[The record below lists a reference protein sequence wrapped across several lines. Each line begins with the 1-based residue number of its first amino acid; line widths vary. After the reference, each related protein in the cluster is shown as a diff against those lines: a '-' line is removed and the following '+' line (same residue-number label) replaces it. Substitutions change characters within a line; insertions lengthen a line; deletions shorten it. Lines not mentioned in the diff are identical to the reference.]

1 MRRIVSSGTIAL
13 IAPAELTGAAS
24 VNGSGTSAEIG
35 NVSLS
40 GAHSDVPDV
49 ILPGF
54 SFTKGTNVGSSAQAT
69 ALTVAVKGRLSRH
82 RGVTDTANPTMTKTG
97 TFTVPRDVAPMQGYT
112 FNAGGRIVVSG
123 DTSADAEM
131 LTEIRGCRALGY

>member
-35 NVSLS
+35 NVGLG

-49 ILPGF
+49 ILSGF
-54 SFTKGTNVGSSAQAT
+54 SFTRGTNAGSSAQ
-69 ALTVAVKGRLSRH
+69 RRHSQWRSR
-82 RGVTDTANPTMTKTG
+82 VTIPSPGSHQHCQFHADEDRHLHCA
-97 TFTVPRDVAPMQGYT
+97 
-112 FNAGGRIVVSG
+112 AGCRVHAGIHVQRRWVVVSG